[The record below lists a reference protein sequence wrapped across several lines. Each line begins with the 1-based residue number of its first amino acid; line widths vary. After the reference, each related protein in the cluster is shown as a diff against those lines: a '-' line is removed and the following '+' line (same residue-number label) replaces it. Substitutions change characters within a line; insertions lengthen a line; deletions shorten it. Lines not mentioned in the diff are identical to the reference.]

1 MIGAIALR
9 IRDHS
14 IALTLYQTLCSCNS
28 EAWRQVIDT
37 IAPKVHPIDRDA
49 TRIWFA
55 FFPLDLHL
63 DLESAEDPAARARA
77 FGLMGKW
84 KLADQIDASHR
95 FLYAHR
101 YWPQV
106 KVSLQALDPV
116 PASGLVEIIA
126 ALADAAGRT
135 ARVDR
140 ELLLGISA
148 IALMTLRQVGPD
160 AFAASPGKIHLTD
173 RVRAL
178 TPHQVMHRRAKDD
191 WQGIFGFT
199 RGLKKRWTV
208 TFDENRRD
216 ACFTAINGQEVA
228 SAAQTDQR
236 DYRSTDSRCTPGEGP
251 IPVECRAASCG
262 TCWVG
267 VLGGA
272 NKLSPVSPRDEGSR
286 MKVFGYLD
294 SDEERPI
301 IRLACQARTFG
312 AVSIVIPPW
321 NGIFGKR

>member
-14 IALTLYQTLCSCNS
+14 IALTLYQTLRSCNS
-28 EAWRQVIDT
+28 EAWRHAIDT

-116 PASGLVEIIA
+116 PVGDLVEIIA
-126 ALADAAGRT
+126 ALADAAGKPRAST
-135 ARVDR
+135 VSCCS
-140 ELLLGISA
+140 GSA
-148 IALMTLRQVGPD
+148 PLR
-160 AFAASPGKIHLTD
+160 
-173 RVRAL
+173 
-178 TPHQVMHRRAKDD
+178 
-191 WQGIFGFT
+191 
-199 RGLKKRWTV
+199 
-208 TFDENRRD
+208 
-216 ACFTAINGQEVA
+216 
-228 SAAQTDQR
+228 
-236 DYRSTDSRCTPGEGP
+236 
-251 IPVECRAASCG
+251 
-262 TCWVG
+262 
-267 VLGGA
+267 
-272 NKLSPVSPRDEGSR
+272 
-286 MKVFGYLD
+286 
-294 SDEERPI
+294 
-301 IRLACQARTFG
+301 
-312 AVSIVIPPW
+312 
-321 NGIFGKR
+321 

>member
-14 IALTLYQTLCSCNS
+14 IALTLYQTLRSCNS
-28 EAWRQVIDT
+28 EAWRHAIDA

-84 KLADQIDASHR
+84 RLADQIDASHR

-106 KVSLQALDPV
+106 EGVRCRRWIRFPPAVSWRSSPLWRTP
-116 PASGLVEIIA
+116 PAEPRASTASCCSG
-126 ALADAAGRT
+126 
-135 ARVDR
+135 
-140 ELLLGISA
+140 SA
-148 IALMTLRQVGPD
+148 PLALMTLRQVGPD
-160 AFAASPGKIHLTD
+160 AFAAAPGKIHLTD

-191 WQGIFGFT
+191 WQGLFGFT

-208 TFDENRRD
+208 TFDENRPD
-216 ACFTAINGQEVA
+216 ACFTAINGQEIA
-228 SAAQTDQR
+228 SAAQTDER
-236 DYRSTDSRCTPGEGP
+236 DYRSTRFALHAGRGPDPGRMPRGL
-251 IPVECRAASCG
+251 VRN
-262 TCWVG
+262 
-267 VLGGA
+267 VLGGRA
-272 NKLSPVSPRDEGSR
+272 RRRREALARFAPRR
-286 MKVFGYLD
+286 
-294 SDEERPI
+294 
-301 IRLACQARTFG
+301 RTAG
-312 AVSIVIPPW
+312 
-321 NGIFGKR
+321 